1 MKKKHMFI
9 PLFVILLL
17 TMACAIGYEGLQI
30 GDDPEID
37 KILDLTATT
46 ENAQPSTAEQPVS
59 TPEPTSQPVLPPQ
72 PEAQTEPETET
83 AGLKEYSVAATNF
96 NCTCQVSGNVTVEF
110 NIKGDQLEY
119 PNGGGGV
126 DVYEKIGENTYKRS
140 WMGYYILSSGE
151 GEDAT
156 ETKVDEERSVVI
168 ILNDSGY
175 VMEHYQGT
183 SSSPC
188 CFYTFTNTK

>member
-1 MKKKHMFI
+1 MKMKHVII

-30 GDDPEID
+30 SDDPETVN
-37 KILDLTATT
+37 ILDMTAIA
-46 ENAQPSTAEQPVS
+46 ENAQPSTAQQPVS
-59 TPEPTSQPVLPPQ
+59 TPEPTSRPVLPAE
-72 PEAQTEPETET
+72 PEAQTEPDTET
-83 AGLKEYSVAATNF
+83 AGPKEYSVAATNF
-96 NCTCQVSGNVTVEF
+96 NCTCQENGNVTIEF
-110 NIKGDQLEY
+110 KIKGDQLEY

-126 DVYEKIGENTYKRS
+126 DVYEKIGENAYKRS

-151 GEDAT
+151 GENAT

-188 CFYTFTNTK
+188 CFYTFTNKK